1 MNKWVLG
8 ARPRTLPAAIAPVVV
23 ASALVGGDFNWF
35 RAALA
40 LKVAVWLQIGVNFAN
55 DYSDGVKG
63 TDEDRVGP
71 IRLVGSGL
79 ATARSV
85 KSAAFISFG
94 IASIAGAWLA
104 FLTSP
109 LLIVIGVFS
118 IAAAWG
124 YTGGKNP
131 YGYRGLGELSVFL
144 FFGVIATMGTY
155 YAQTEK
161 ITLLSF
167 IVSIP
172 MGALSCA
179 ILAINNLR
187 DRPKDELVGKLTVAV
202 RIGDRKARVMYV
214 ALLALAHIAAIA
226 TLIPT
231 TLLTLLALP
240 ITLSIS
246 RQVLSGVSGKELIP
260 VLGKTAKLQMVF
272 SILLAIGLWID

>member
-1 MNKWVLG
+1 MNKWILG

-23 ASALVGGDFNWF
+23 ATALVGADFNWF

-63 TDEDRVGP
+63 TDADRVGP
-71 IRLVGSGL
+71 IRLVASGL
-79 ATARSV
+79 ASARSV
-85 KSAAFISFG
+85 KAAALISFA
-94 IASIAGAWLA
+94 IASVAGTWLA
-104 FLTSP
+104 LLTSP
-109 LLIVIGVFS
+109 LLILVGIIS

-131 YGYRGLGELSVFL
+131 YGYKGLGELSVFL

-155 YAQTEK
+155 YAQTEEL
-161 ITLLSF
+161 TLLSF

-179 ILAINNLR
+179 ILSINNLR
-187 DRPKDELVGKLTVAV
+187 DRPMDELVGKLTVAV
-202 RIGDRKARVMYV
+202 RIGDRNARRMYV
-214 ALLALAHIAAIA
+214 ALLILAHCAAIA

-231 TLLTLLALP
+231 ALLTVLALP
-240 ITLSIS
+240 MSLSIS
-246 RQVLSGVSGKELIP
+246 RQVLSGISGKELIP
-260 VLGKTAKLQMVF
+260 VLGKTGKLQMVF
-272 SILLAIGLWID
+272 AILFAIGLGIQ

>member
-1 MNKWVLG
+1 MNKWILG
-8 ARPRTLPAAIAPVVV
+8 ARPRTLPAAIAPVLV
-23 ASALVGGDFNWF
+23 AVALVGNDINWL
-35 RAALA
+35 RAVLA

-63 TDEDRVGP
+63 TDADRVGP
-71 IRLVGSGL
+71 IRLVASGI

-85 KSAAFISFG
+85 KFAAFISFA
-94 IASIAGAWLA
+94 IASMAGTWLA
-104 FLTSP
+104 LLTSP
-109 LLIVIGVFS
+109 LLILVGIFS

-155 YAQTEK
+155 YAQTEEL
-161 ITLLSF
+161 TLLSF

-187 DRPKDELVGKLTVAV
+187 DRPTDQLVGKQTVAV
-202 RIGDRKARVMYV
+202 RIGDRRARLMYV
-214 ALLALAHIAAIA
+214 GLLVLAHVAALA

-231 TLLTLLALP
+231 VLLTLLVLP
-240 ITLSIS
+240 MSFSIS
-246 RQVLSGVSGKELIP
+246 RQVLSGISGKDLIP
-260 VLGKTAKLQMVF
+260 VLGKTGKLQMAF
-272 SILLAIGLWID
+272 AILFALGLGIQ

>member
-1 MNKWVLG
+1 MNKWILG
-8 ARPRTLPAAIAPVVV
+8 ARPRTLPAAIAPVLV
-23 ASALVGGDFNWF
+23 AIALVGSDFNWL
-35 RAALA
+35 RAVLA
-40 LKVAVWLQIGVNFAN
+40 LKIAVWLQIGVNFAN

-63 TDEDRVGP
+63 TDADRVGP
-71 IRLVGSGL
+71 TRLVASGI
-79 ATARSV
+79 ATANSV
-85 KSAAFISFG
+85 KSAAFISFA
-94 IASIAGAWLA
+94 IASVAGTWLA

-109 LLIVIGVFS
+109 FLILVGIIS

-131 YGYRGLGELSVFL
+131 YGYKGLGELSVFL

-155 YAQTEK
+155 YAQTEE

-179 ILAINNLR
+179 ILSINNLR
-187 DRPKDELVGKLTVAV
+187 DRPKDQLVGKLTLAV
-202 RIGDRKARVMYV
+202 RIGDRKARLMYV
-214 ALLALAHIAAIA
+214 GLLVLAHLAAIA

-240 ITLSIS
+240 MSFSIS
-246 RQVLSGVSGKELIP
+246 RQVLSGISGKDLIP
-260 VLGKTAKLQMVF
+260 VLGKTGKLQMVF
-272 SILLAIGLWID
+272 ALLLAIGLGIQ

>member
-1 MNKWVLG
+1 MNKWILG
-8 ARPRTLPAAIAPVVV
+8 ARPRTLPAAVAPAVV
-23 ASALVGGDFNWF
+23 ATALVGADFNWF

-63 TDEDRVGP
+63 TDADRVGP
-71 IRLVGSGL
+71 IRLVASGL
-79 ATARSV
+79 ASAASV
-85 KSAAFISFG
+85 KAAAFISFA
-94 IASIAGAWLA
+94 IASVAGTWLA
-104 FLTSP
+104 ILTSP
-109 LLIVIGVFS
+109 LLIVVGVAS

-155 YAQTEK
+155 YAQTEEL
-161 ITLLSF
+161 TLLSF
-167 IVSIP
+167 IISIP

-187 DRPKDELVGKLTVAV
+187 DRPKDELVGKLTIAV
-202 RIGDRKARVMYV
+202 RIGDRNARRMYV
-214 ALLALAHIAAIA
+214 ALLALAHLAALA

-231 TLLTLLALP
+231 TLTTLLALP
-240 ITLSIS
+240 LSVSIS
-246 RQVLSGVSGKELIP
+246 RQVLSGISGKELIP
-260 VLGKTAKLQMVF
+260 ILGKTGKLQMVF
-272 SILLAIGLWID
+272 AILFAIGLGIQ

>member
-1 MNKWVLG
+1 MNKWILG

-23 ASALVGGDFNWF
+23 ATALVGADFNWF

-63 TDEDRVGP
+63 TDADRVGP
-71 IRLVGSGL
+71 IRLVASDL
-79 ATARSV
+79 ASARSV
-85 KSAAFISFG
+85 KAAALISFA
-94 IASIAGAWLA
+94 IASVAGTWLA
-104 FLTSP
+104 LLTSP
-109 LLIVIGVFS
+109 LLILVGIIS

-131 YGYRGLGELSVFL
+131 YGYKGLGELSVFL

-155 YAQTEK
+155 YAQTEEL
-161 ITLLSF
+161 TLLSF

-179 ILAINNLR
+179 ILSINNLR

-202 RIGDRKARVMYV
+202 RIGDRNARRMYV
-214 ALLALAHIAAIA
+214 ALLILAHCAAIA
-226 TLIPT
+226 TFIPT
-231 TLLTLLALP
+231 ALLTVLALP
-240 ITLSIS
+240 MSLSIS
-246 RQVLSGVSGKELIP
+246 RQVLSGISGKVLIP
-260 VLGKTAKLQMVF
+260 ILGKTGRLQMVF
-272 SILLAIGLWID
+272 ALLFAIGLGIQ

>member
-23 ASALVGGDFNWF
+23 ASALAGSDFNWF

-63 TDEDRVGP
+63 TDENRIGP
-71 IRLVGSGL
+71 TRLVASGL
-79 ATARSV
+79 ASAKAV
-85 KSAAFISFG
+85 KNAAFVSFA
-94 IASIAGAWLA
+94 IASVAGLWLSL
-104 FLTSP
+104 LTSP
-109 LLIVIGVFS
+109 LLILIGILA

-131 YGYRGLGELSVFL
+131 YGYSGLGEVSVFT
-144 FFGVIATMGTY
+144 FFGLVATMGTY

-161 ITLLSF
+161 VTVLSF
-167 IVSIP
+167 IVAIP

-179 ILAINNLR
+179 ILAVNNIR
-187 DRPKDELVGKLTVAV
+187 DRAQDELVGKKTLAV
-202 RIGDRKARVMYV
+202 RLGDVNARRMFV
-214 ALLALAHIAAIA
+214 ALLVLAHVAAVA

-231 TLLTLLALP
+231 TLLTLLVAP
-240 ITLSIS
+240 MSYSIS
-246 RQVLSGVSGKELIP
+246 KLVLSGVSGKDLIP
-260 VLGKTAKLQMVF
+260 VLGRTGKLQLMFAIVF
-272 SILLAIGLWID
+272 ALALAIQ